1 MVRRELLVATSTFFT
16 CVLLLVD
23 AVSIVAIELDCVTL
37 LPRGFHNRQYHGNNE
52 TWSGRRRKGSARLLV
67 HGMEELF
74 SRLLIVG
81 QSRHINLAHCIRL

>member
-1 MVRRELLVATSTFFT
+1 MIATSTLFT

-23 AVSIVAIELDCVTL
+23 AVSIGEAIELDVVTL
-37 LPRGFHNRQYHGNNE
+37 LPRGFDNRQYHGNNE
-52 TWSGRRRKGSARLLV
+52 TWSGKRRKGSARLLV